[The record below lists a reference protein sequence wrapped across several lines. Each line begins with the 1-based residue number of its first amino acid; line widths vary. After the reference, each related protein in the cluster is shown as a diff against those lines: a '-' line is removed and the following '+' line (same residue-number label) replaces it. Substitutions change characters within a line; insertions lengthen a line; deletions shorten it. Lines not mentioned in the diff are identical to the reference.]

1 MGNLVLIIIIYVLLY
16 LSIIAYYKI
25 NNFRNPFSRW
35 GISYK
40 EDVKLREKLIISF
53 IINIP
58 LLIVLL
64 FNLFT

>member
-1 MGNLVLIIIIYVLLY
+1 MLLY
-16 LSIIAYYKI
+16 LSIVAYYKI

-35 GISYK
+35 GMWK

-64 FNLFT
+64 YYLF